1 MWELYAMWAWVPL
14 FLLAS
19 FQVRDIDPSWAS
31 AAAFAVIAVGR
42 VGSVVAGYVAD
53 RIGRTTV
60 TIASMVISGS
70 CVLVVGILFGG
81 SPIVLVFVCLIWGF
95 AFLSIGPAL
104 GVWAM
109 STLRRMPAA
118 ERLAGGR
125 G

>member
-1 MWELYAMWAWVPL
+1 ML
-14 FLLAS
+14 
-19 FQVRDIDPSWAS
+19 
-31 AAAFAVIAVGR
+31 
-42 VGSVVAGYVAD
+42 
-53 RIGRTTV
+53 
-60 TIASMVISGS
+60 
-70 CVLVVGILFGG
+70 LVVGILFGG